1 MPDYH
6 GEGGATVKTEHYAKL
21 IAERNR
27 QREADK
33 HHRATRPRPIPTPVT
48 VPETTTEA
56 PAKPKH
62 KARRS
67 RRHSDNPTRPRKRD
81 KQGASR
87 LRRQLHGALM
97 YWHDAERAM
106 VRDAEAAERREKM
119 DAEYGAGRCRCRV
132 GKPCKSCR

>member
-1 MPDYH
+1 MPWH
-6 GEGGATVKTEHYAKL
+6 SFEGDGATVKTEHYAKL

-27 QREADK
+27 QREADE

-67 RRHSDNPTRPRKRD
+67 KCPNDNRTRPRKRD

-106 VRDAEAAERREKM
+106 VRDAEAAERRAKRRAALE
-119 DAEYGAGRCRCRV
+119 AIV
-132 GKPCKSCR
+132 GPRQTRKRRK

>member
-6 GEGGATVKTEHYAKL
+6 GEGGATVQTERYAQL
-21 IAERNR
+21 LAERDR
-27 QREADK
+27 QREADE
-33 HHRATRPRPIPTPVT
+33 HYRATRPRPM
-48 VPETTTEA
+48 PEPEKVEA

-81 KQGASR
+81 KAGASR

-106 VRDAEAAERREKM
+106 VRDAEAAERRAKRRAALE
-119 DAEYGAGRCRCRV
+119 AIV
-132 GKPCKSCR
+132 GPRRKRKRRK